1 MSKMMDVKRDLKE
14 QYHAALAM
22 LADCVKQC
30 PDDVWT
36 SGTHPR
42 TFWRI
47 ALHAAFF
54 THLYLGQ
61 NEMVFQPWPAGPES
75 YNTLWKVQGDVEPYE
90 LPEAIDPL
98 QRQGTLDYIGFI
110 DSLVNPTLDN
120 LDLDASE
127 TGFGWYKNMSKLSHE
142 LMNLRHIQGHI
153 GQLSELLMAHGI
165 DTDWI
170 GKAASCDRT

>member
-1 MSKMMDVKRDLKE
+1 MDIKSALKE

-22 LADCVKQC
+22 LANCIECC
-30 PDDVWT
+30 PDDLWT
-36 SGTHPR
+36 SGTPPR

-61 NEMVFQPWPAGPES
+61 GKAAFQPWTGCPAGYEAM
-75 YNTLWKVQGDVEPYE
+75 WREQPYA
-90 LPEAIDPL
+90 LPEAIEPL
-98 QRQGTLDYIGFI
+98 SRTVTLDYIAHI
-110 DSLVNPTLDN
+110 DSLINPTIDQLN
-120 LDLDASE
+120 LDASE
-127 TGFGWYKNMSKLSHE
+127 SGFHWYPNISKLSHE
-142 LMNLRHIQGHI
+142 IMNLRHIQGHV

-170 GKAASCDRT
+170 AKASSWSRT